1 LTTQPGLQ
9 LAYIMKTTKSQTKG
23 KMRGMHK
30 EEKVNTKQK
39 RK

>member
-1 LTTQPGLQ
+1 MTAASIHNEENQVPN
-9 LAYIMKTTKSQTKG
+9 KR